1 MFDCIFSILQNKWWL
16 LNCFL
21 SICVVEWS
29 IRKMEKLAP
38 KNKDEEAREDYNT
51 YQLES
56 MAETLQYELEN
67 ILGSCVNRIYVM

>member
-1 MFDCIFSILQNKWWL
+1 
-16 LNCFL
+16 
-21 SICVVEWS
+21 
-29 IRKMEKLAP
+29 MEKLAP